1 MLTLLHAVRK
11 LVTIGW
17 QEGKDLGNRH
27 NTFCLMFQLLSLLDG
42 IGVLTDSLAV
52 GCWSVIFCD
61 DGVDTF
67 CWRCG
72 LQSAERGRELQS

>member
-52 GCWSVIFCD
+52 GCWSVMMVLILFVGAADCR
-61 DGVDTF
+61 VQ
-67 CWRCG
+67 RE
-72 LQSAERGRELQS
+72 LERGRELQS